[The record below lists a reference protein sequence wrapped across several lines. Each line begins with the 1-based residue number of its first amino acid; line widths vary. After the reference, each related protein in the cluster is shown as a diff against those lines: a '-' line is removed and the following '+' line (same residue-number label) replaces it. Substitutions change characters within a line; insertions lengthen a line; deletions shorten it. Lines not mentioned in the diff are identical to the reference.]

1 MQERIHEKILNNV
14 SGGIICIKKGTIN
27 YANPAAEHILNKTS
41 DEMLNK
47 PFAGVFIDYKENDDF
62 NQIVLDSVIDSFN
75 SHENIVQYFNGK
87 EIKYLHMKSSVLR
100 DEDKKIGILILIDD
114 ISELMKLRGIELDLQ
129 RIKEINEQLEIR
141 NLQLKKEA
149 ETDKLTGLLNK
160 KAMENLCADYLHNL
174 KGNEK
179 AALYLID
186 LDHFKEAN
194 DTYGHQCGDMI
205 LQMFANFLLE
215 IFSVDAYVGRFGGD
229 EFVILLK
236 KSTNENFITEKAA
249 GILKAARDVFIEGTE
264 IKIGASVGVLIVS
277 NAIEYKKAFEIADK
291 ALYFVKEHGRN
302 NFHIAGSRV

>member
-1 MQERIHEKILNNV
+1 MQELIHEKILNNV

-27 YANPAAEHILNKTS
+27 YVNPAAEQILNKTS
-41 DEMLNK
+41 DKMLNK
-47 PFAGVFIDYKENDDF
+47 PFAGVFIDYEENDNF

-100 DEDKKIGILILIDD
+100 DEGKKMGILILIDD

-277 NAIEYKKAFEIADK
+277 NTIEYKKAFEIADE

-302 NFHIAGSRV
+302 NFHIVGSRF

>member
-174 KGNEK
+174 
-179 AALYLID
+179 
-186 LDHFKEAN
+186 
-194 DTYGHQCGDMI
+194 M
-205 LQMFANFLLE
+205 
-215 IFSVDAYVGRFGGD
+215 
-229 EFVILLK
+229 K
-236 KSTNENFITEKAA
+236 KRRYI
-249 GILKAARDVFIEGTE
+249 
-264 IKIGASVGVLIVS
+264 
-277 NAIEYKKAFEIADK
+277 
-291 ALYFVKEHGRN
+291 
-302 NFHIAGSRV
+302 